1 MKPKINFFQKHN
13 LRLAWFVLMTL
24 GGFTTIKSQ
33 NLLTES
39 FNYTSGTIL
48 TTANWIQLA
57 AGSPSATVSAGNLAY
72 PGTIANNFGN
82 KVSLTATGQDVYRTF
97 TSAVLNATTPAI
109 YTSAVV
115 NVTAAQSTGDFFLSL
130 GNTTTSIARLYI
142 RSNGAGFSFGVLRTT
157 SAGTGTVEY
166 ESTERPFNT
175 NIRIVLKYEQVTGT
189 TNDIVK
195 LYVNPSTASEPGSAD
210 ILHTGTLADTASFSA
225 VQLYQGI
232 AANAPALDI
241 DGITVA
247 TSWSGLASAIYDY
260 GDVPISYDNTKDGVY
275 VPATHTLLSGL
286 ALGSIV
292 PDLELAPSSVSSGA
306 DNNGSNGD
314 GSDEDA
320 ITVSANQIRKGV
332 PYTLSV
338 PVTNPSG
345 TKYLY
350 GWIDFNNDGLFQA
363 GELSDAFITFTATG
377 STTQT
382 LTWSAAKT
390 ATLVTGVTKLYMR
403 LRLSD
408 RSLADFTTAASG
420 GALVDERSIG
430 NGAASTVNAADYPTV
445 ANGEVEDYQIEVVD
459 TFDYGDAPSTYENDK
474 DGNPL
479 PAMHA
484 PLSGFSIGTIWDI
497 ENAPNSIAAGA
508 DNNGTNGDGTDED
521 GITTLTSVSRG
532 VAYSIT
538 VPVSIPSTLTGTKY
552 LYGWLDLNGDGH
564 FQLNEIASATPTSIT
579 AVSATNVTL
588 TWSAAQTAAAA
599 SGATKIYLR
608 LRLSNLNLLDFTTAA
623 SGGALIDERSVGN
636 GATSATVST
645 NSSLIAFGEVED
657 YQLPVD
663 LYDFGDAPASY
674 EINNAGV
681 AYPARQITTS
691 QYTIG
696 SVIDNEQTAQSV
708 TAGNDNNGTN
718 GDGIDEDGL
727 SGALPVITKAAPFSF
742 SVPVTAQT
750 ASSVIAWIDFN
761 NNGKFEANEVAYT
774 LATGTV
780 TGYQSVAVG
789 TSIKT
794 FWFRGTQTNTVPNG
808 INNLYVRIRLTQTA
822 GTDNTATTAVDE
834 RSIADA
840 ANTGIY
846 TTPANGEVEDYRFAV
861 IRDLDFGDA
870 QESYEMDKDG
880 LGNPANFKPARNSA
894 TDALFLGMF
903 YTLEQGPAS
912 VASGTDNNA
921 PNGDGA
927 SDDGL
932 SQDQLRIRTNA
943 VNTYTVGVNNTTGA
957 AATLYAWID
966 FNNNER
972 FEGSEFATASV
983 ANNAVSANI
992 SFTAAQVN
1000 TIAASTGKVY
1010 MRLRLIQPNA
1020 EVTISDLTTGT
1031 NAAVVDERA
1040 IADGLSTGVY
1050 ASASLGETED
1060 YQLTITRD
1068 YGDVPGSYE
1077 NGIPASHTNSIIP
1090 ELTIGSTIDYEL
1102 TNNAV
1107 APGAD
1112 NNGTNGDGA
1121 DEDGIVTPQTITS
1134 GAPFTLTVPI
1144 NTTVTGTKN
1153 LYAWI
1158 DINGDGIFNGNEAA
1172 TVSASVTAGTTSN
1185 FTLTWNSTN
1194 ASASVV
1200 SAGKTYVRLRLS
1212 GTALTNSNSANAVL
1226 IDTRSFGQ
1234 GVDEGEIED
1243 YQFLVSN
1250 LYDYGDVPASL
1261 YEYTRDAVP
1270 VYQPARQASS
1280 STLRLGNTVD
1290 IESVP
1295 NSVAA
1300 YADNNG
1306 TNGDGTDEDGI
1317 ASVMPVYKGIN
1328 YYSKVSILNNTG
1340 AAKTLYGWIDIN
1352 NNGRFESSEL
1362 ASVSMPT
1369 SASQQTATLLWT
1381 GTNTNTI
1388 PVGVTKVYMRL
1399 RVSENLSMSDFI
1411 TGVPGALVDERSIGD
1426 GLSTGLYGI
1435 AYGGEVEDY
1444 LLPVITDLDYG
1455 DAAPV
1460 SYETSRTS
1468 VVAPARQASSQGLYL
1483 GNNPADYES
1492 VKEIQ
1497 AGNALGD
1504 DTNGQ
1509 DDEDGT
1515 VPGPIVSG
1523 GGYSLNI
1530 AATNS
1535 TSAAKTL
1542 FGWID
1547 FNNNGSF
1554 EASEAA
1560 TVSVP
1565 AGTNQGSVVLNWVTT
1580 ATNIVGNPS
1589 QLYMRL
1595 RISEGTLTDFVTG
1608 APGLLVDERALA
1620 DGLITGE
1627 YAASPVIYNGEI
1639 EDYTISVTTD
1649 LDYGDVP
1656 VSYEK
1661 PGAVLIPARQ
1671 ISSIALQIGTT
1682 PDIEPSAQSVTADTD
1697 NNTTN
1702 GDGLDEDGID
1712 PSAHEVIRGTAFSL
1726 PVKVTNVIGT
1736 AKVLYGW
1743 IDINNNG
1750 VFESKEVA
1758 SVSVPTNTVNGTAIL
1773 TWAGTNTANI
1783 AASDVY
1789 LRLRLSDG
1797 ILADNTVTTA
1807 YDERAVGDGLTTG
1820 AYAVNAY
1827 RGEIEDYRL
1836 HVTFPITCS
1845 GTANI
1850 PPNGVI
1856 TVNGVQVTT
1865 VSSGSVTTY
1874 GPSYSSCY
1882 GAINVNAGSLWVGS
1896 GSYGAAT
1903 AASAWSVTFTFNK
1916 PVNDLI
1922 LVLSATGGLGNEN
1935 FIFNSNGGAVSVFSD
1950 NSCYSTITGNTINSG
1965 SAAPVEAGGGGGIFK
1980 ISAPNAFTTLTINGA
1995 GGYNGTL
2002 IAMCTASIT
2011 PQPPVIKYLTPDSQ
2025 TVCTNAAPAAIAV
2038 SATGTGTL
2046 TYQWY
2051 SNATNSNVGGTMIAG
2066 ATSESYTPPAS
2077 SVPVTNYYYVIV
2089 TDSNGSRTSPP
2100 VSVVVNDC
2108 STSYCYKP
2116 GITSGAALDS
2126 KAGITS
2132 LSRAGANDPDN
2143 WPMVRKGAWLVLES
2157 KTKGFVINRVPFDG
2171 SGNPVGIA
2179 PADFVE
2185 GMMVYDTTNN
2195 CLKVYTSID
2204 GGINFSWQCMSTQTC
2219 PD

>member
-1 MKPKINFFQKHN
+1 MKPKINFFRKHN
-13 LRLAWFVLMTL
+13 LRLAWFVLMTFS
-24 GGFTTIKSQ
+24 GFTPVKSQ

-39 FNYTSGTIL
+39 FNYASGTTL
-48 TTANWIQLA
+48 TTANWTQLA
-57 AGSPSATVSAGNLAY
+57 AGTPSVAVSAGNLAY

-82 KVSLTATGQDVYRTF
+82 KVSLTNTGQDVYRTF
-97 TSAVLNATTPAI
+97 TSTTLNATTPAI
-109 YTSAVV
+109 YVNAVV
-115 NVTAAQSTGDFFLSL
+115 NVTAAQATGDYFISL
-130 GNTTTSIARLYI
+130 NGIARLYI
-142 RSNGAGFSFGVLRTT
+142 KSNGSGFSFGVLR
-157 SAGTGTVEY
+157 SSGTVTY
-166 ESTERPFNT
+166 ESTVRPFNT
-175 NIRIVLKYEQVTGT
+175 NIRVVLKYEQVTGAA
-189 TNDIVK
+189 NDIVK
-195 LYVNPSTASEPGSAD
+195 LYVNPPLGSEPAMAD
-210 ILHTGTLADTASFSA
+210 ISHTGTAADINPISYIE
-225 VQLYQGI
+225 LLQGT
-232 AANAPALDI
+232 AANAPTLEI

-247 TSWSGLASAIYDY
+247 TNWASLASPIYDY
-260 GDVPISYDNTKDGVY
+260 GDAPISYDNTKDGVY
-275 VPATHTLLSGL
+275 APAAHSLLSGL

-292 PDLELAPSSVSSGA
+292 PDLELAPNSVSSGA

-320 ITVSANQIRKGV
+320 VTVSANQIRKGV

-363 GELSDAFITFTATG
+363 GELSDTFVTFTATG
-377 STTQT
+377 STIQT

-390 ATLVTGVTKLYMR
+390 ATLVTGTTKLYMR

-408 RSLADFTTAASG
+408 RSLADFTTVASG
-420 GALVDERSIG
+420 GALIDERSVG
-430 NGAASTVNAADYPTV
+430 NGAVSIVNAADYPTV
-445 ANGEVEDYQIEVVD
+445 ANGEVEDYQIQVID
-459 TFDYGDAPSTYENDK
+459 TFDYGDVPSTYENDK

-484 PLSGFSIGTIWDI
+484 PLSGFNIGTILDV
-497 ENAPNSIAAGA
+497 ENAPNSVAAGA
-508 DNNGTNGDGTDED
+508 DNNGANGDGADED

-538 VPVSIPSTLTGTKY
+538 VPVSIPSTLIGNKY
-552 LYGWLDLNGDGH
+552 LYGWLDLNGDGR
-564 FQLNEIASATPTSIT
+564 FQLNEIASAVPATIT
-579 AVSATNVTL
+579 ATTSTNVTL
-588 TWSAAQTAAAA
+588 TWSAAQTAAITT
-599 SGATKIYLR
+599 GTTKIYLR

-636 GATSATVST
+636 GATSASVST

-663 LYDFGDAPASY
+663 LYDFGDVPASY

-681 AYPARQITTS
+681 SYPARQIATS

-696 SVIDNEQTAQSV
+696 SVIDSEPSAQSV

-718 GDGIDEDGL
+718 GDGTDEDGL
-727 SGALPVITKAAPFSF
+727 SGTPPVITKAAPFSF
-742 SVPVTAQT
+742 SVPVTAQA
-750 ASSVIAWIDFN
+750 ASYVIAWVDFN
-761 NNGKFEANEVAYT
+761 NNGKFEANEAAYT
-774 LATGTV
+774 LATGTA
-780 TGYQSVAVG
+780 TGYQSAAAG
-789 TSIKT
+789 TSVKT
-794 FWFRGTQTNTVPNG
+794 FWFRGTQTNTIPDG

-834 RSIADA
+834 RSIADG

-846 TTPANGEVEDYRFAV
+846 TIPANGEVEDYRFTV
-861 IRDLDFGDA
+861 IRDLDFGDVP
-870 QESYEMDKDG
+870 ESYEMDKDG
-880 LGNPANFKPARNSA
+880 LVNPANFKPARNSA

-903 YTLEQGPAS
+903 YTLEQGPSS
-912 VASGTDNNA
+912 VAPGADNNN

-966 FNNNER
+966 FNNNGR
-972 FEGSEFATASV
+972 FEASEFATAAV
-983 ANNAVSANI
+983 ANNAVSANV

-1010 MRLRLIQPNA
+1010 MRLRLVQPNA
-1020 EVTISDLTTGT
+1020 EVTIADLTTGT

-1040 IADGLSTGVY
+1040 IADGLSTGMY
-1050 ASASLGETED
+1050 GSASLGEIED

-1121 DEDGIVTPQTITS
+1121 DEDGVMTPQTITS

-1158 DINGDGIFNGNEAA
+1158 DFNGDGIFNGNEAA
-1172 TVSASVTAGTTSN
+1172 AVSASVTAGTTSN
-1185 FTLTWNSTN
+1185 LTLTWNSTN
-1194 ASASVV
+1194 ASASVI

-1212 GTALTNSNSANAVL
+1212 GTALTNSNSANALL

-1243 YQFLVSN
+1243 YQFQVSN
-1250 LYDYGDVPASL
+1250 LYDYGDVPANL

-1290 IESVP
+1290 IESAP

-1300 YADNNG
+1300 NADNNG

-1317 ASVMPVYKGIN
+1317 TSVMPVYKGIN

-1352 NNGRFESSEL
+1352 NNGRFEASEV
-1362 ASVSMPT
+1362 ASVSVPT

-1388 PVGVTKVYMRL
+1388 PAGVTKVYMRL

-1492 VKEIQ
+1492 VKQIQ

-1504 DTNGQ
+1504 DNNGQ

-1530 AATNS
+1530 TATNS

-1542 FGWID
+1542 YGWID

-1565 AGTNQGSVVLNWVTT
+1565 AGTNQGSVVLNWAT
-1580 ATNIVGNPS
+1580 AATSIVGNPS

-1595 RISEGTLTDFVTG
+1595 RISEGVLTDFVTG
-1608 APGLLVDERALA
+1608 APGLVVDERALA
-1620 DGLITGE
+1620 DGLNTGE

-1639 EDYTISVTTD
+1639 EDYTIPVTTD

-1671 ISSIALQIGTT
+1671 ISSTALQIGTT
-1682 PDIEPSAQSVTADTD
+1682 PDIEPSAQSVAADAD

-1726 PVKVTNVIGT
+1726 PVKVTNVIGA

-1758 SVSVPTNTVNGTAIL
+1758 SISVPANTVNGTVTL
-1773 TWAGTNTANI
+1773 TWTAANTTNI

-1797 ILADNTVTTA
+1797 TLTDNTVTTA
-1807 YDERAVGDGLTTG
+1807 YDERAVGDGLSTG
-1820 AYAVNAY
+1820 VYAANAY
-1827 RGEIEDYRL
+1827 RGEVEDYRL

-1850 PPNGVI
+1850 PANGTI
-1856 TVNGVQVTT
+1856 TVNGVQVTSS
-1865 VSSGSVTTY
+1865 SSGNVTYYTPAY
-1874 GPSYSSCY
+1874 GSCS
-1882 GAINVNAGSLWVGS
+1882 GTTLSPGSLWVGN
-1896 GSYGAAT
+1896 GSQTAAT
-1903 AASAWSVTFTFNK
+1903 PSSAWSVTFTFDK
-1916 PVNDLI
+1916 PVNDLVI
-1922 LVLSATGGLGNEN
+1922 FLSGSGNTYNED
-1935 FIFNSNGGAVSVFSD
+1935 FIFNSNGGPVSLFSD
-1950 NSCYSTITGNTINSG
+1950 NSCYSTINGNTIISG
-1965 SAAPVEAGGGGGIFK
+1965 LGSPQGTGGGGIFK

-1995 GGYNGTL
+1995 GGANGTL
-2002 IAMCTASIT
+2002 IAMCSASII
-2011 PQPPVIKYLTPDSQ
+2011 PQPPVIKYLTPDDQ
-2025 TVCTNAAPAAIAV
+2025 TVCTNATPAAIAV

-2051 SNATNSNVGGTMIAG
+2051 SNTTNSNVGGTMIAG
-2066 ATSESYTPPAS
+2066 ATSSSYTPPAS

-2100 VSVVVNDC
+2100 VSVIINDC
-2108 STSYCYKP
+2108 STPYCYKP
-2116 GITSGAALDS
+2116 GITSGTALDS
-2126 KAGITS
+2126 KAGITA

-2143 WPMVRKGAWLVLES
+2143 WPMIRKGAWLVLES
-2157 KTKGFVINRVPFDG
+2157 KTKGFVVNRVPFDG

-2204 GGINFSWQCMSTQTC
+2204 GGINFSWQCMSTQAC